1 MPLPISVTYADPS
14 HHSRAFWN
22 IFSQGEAWPGMAAL
36 ISSGIHPHCQLRK
49 VRSGW
54 GMMARC
60 LPSREQRLAIP
71 RTEPFGLAG

>member
-1 MPLPISVTYADPS
+1 
-14 HHSRAFWN
+14 
-22 IFSQGEAWPGMAAL
+22 MAAL